1 MIQEL
6 EKAARDYIKGD
17 DLSTF
22 SQRAFFIAGAK
33 WMEAYL
39 NPPPTNITI
48 NNNDFTVSFEGKKLL
63 LPKMEFEL
71 LRYLHT
77 HSGRIVTRDE
87 LLEKV
92 WNNEYIGDR
101 TVDVHIR
108 KIRSKIS
115 IAPIRT
121 IKRVGY
127 IWDKYPE
134 DNKEP
139 DGTCYG

>member
-1 MIQEL
+1 MIQIIE
-6 EKAARDYIKGD
+6 EAARNYIKGD

-22 SQRAFFIAGAK
+22 SQRVFFIAGAK
-33 WMEAYL
+33 WMENYL

-71 LRYLHT
+71 LRYLYT

-87 LLEKV
+87 LLNAV
-92 WNNEYIGDR
+92 WENEFIGDR

-108 KIRSKIS
+108 KLRSKIS

-121 IKRVGY
+121 MKGIGY

-134 DNKEP
+134 DNREP

>member
-6 EKAARDYIKGD
+6 LNASKASDN
-17 DLSTF
+17 TE
-22 SQRAFFIAGAK
+22 AFLLGAK
-33 WMEAYL
+33 WMENYL
-39 NPPPTNITI
+39 NPSPANIAI
-48 NNNDFTVSFEGKKLL
+48 NSSDYTVSFENKKIL
-63 LPKMEFEL
+63 LPKKEFEL
-71 LRYLHT
+71 LRYLYT

-87 LLEKV
+87 LLNAV
-92 WNNEYIGDR
+92 WENEYIGGR

-108 KIRSKIS
+108 KLRSKIS

-121 IKRVGY
+121 MKGIGY

-134 DNKEP
+134 DNREP

>member
-71 LRYLHT
+71 LRYLYT

-87 LLEKV
+87 LLNAV
-92 WNNEYIGDR
+92 WENEFIGDR

-108 KIRSKIS
+108 KLRSKIS

-121 IKRVGY
+121 MKGIGY

-134 DNKEP
+134 DNREP

>member
-1 MIQEL
+1 MRQ
-6 EKAARDYIKGD
+6 
-17 DLSTF
+17 DLIDASEY
-22 SQRAFFIAGAK
+22 SENPEAFIAGAK
-33 WMEAYL
+33 WMENYL

-71 LRYLHT
+71 LRYLYT

-87 LLEKV
+87 LLNAV
-92 WNNEYIGDR
+92 WENEFIGDR

-108 KIRSKIS
+108 KLRSKIS

-121 IKRVGY
+121 MKGIGY

-134 DNKEP
+134 DNREP